1 MTRPKRTIPSSRLL
15 LIALL
20 GAATVAAC
28 GAGRANPI
36 PSGAA
41 LICADGVAVK
51 HPPKL
56 TMSTNN
62 PATPPWWGGDP
73 NVETLAMPAGQSGW
87 DFGNPY
93 FMEGFEGG
101 VSASLHNALG
111 YELLDVSWIPVS
123 NAEALTP
130 GPKTFDFHLGQV
142 TPRTA
147 SRDAVD
153 LSEPYYTSYESV
165 VGLSGRPIESATTL
179 AALATYR
186 LGAVTGTPGEGLAA
200 AVLPEAPF
208 TAFPDLFAAV
218 DGLRMGEVDGL
229 IVNVNVALY
238 LKDNWHEGGDDP
250 TPLPEGVIVGRFAP
264 ETWTDEFVV
273 VLEKGSPLT
282 TCVNDAIDEIRRQG
296 LISEYITE
304 YIINSDTLAVFQ

>member
-1 MTRPKRTIPSSRLL
+1 LPSCLL
-15 LIALL
+15 LIGLV
-20 GAATVAAC
+20 GAAVSVAAC
-28 GAGRANPI
+28 SQGSGSPV

-41 LICADGVAVK
+41 QRCAEGVAVK

-73 NVETLAMPAGQSGW
+73 NVETLGMPAGQSGW

-93 FMEGFEGG
+93 SLEGFEGG
-101 VSASLHNALG
+101 VAASIRNALG

-123 NAEALTP
+123 NAEALAP
-130 GPKTFDFHLGQV
+130 GPKPFDFHMAQV

-165 VGLSGRPIESATTL
+165 IGVAGRPIETATTL

-186 LGAVTGTPGEGLAA
+186 LGAVAGTPGEGLAA
-200 AVLPEAPF
+200 AVLPQAPF
-208 TAFPDLFAAV
+208 TPFPDLFAAV
-218 DGLRMGEVDGL
+218 DGLRSGAVEGL
-229 IVNVNVALY
+229 IVNISVALY

-250 TPLPEGVIVGRFAP
+250 TLLPEGVIVGRFAP
-264 ETWTDEFVV
+264 ATWTDEFVV
-273 VLEKGSPLT
+273 VLEKGSALT
-282 TCVNDAIDEIRRQG
+282 TCVNHAIDEIRRQG
-296 LISEYITE
+296 LINEYITE
-304 YIINSDTLAVFQ
+304 YIIEPDSLPTFQ

>member
-1 MTRPKRTIPSSRLL
+1 MTRPKRTTQPSGLL

-20 GAATVAAC
+20 GFATVAAC
-28 GAGRANPI
+28 GPGTANAI

-41 LICADGVAVK
+41 LICADQVAVK

-73 NVETLAMPAGQSGW
+73 NVETLSVPAGQSGW
-87 DFGNPY
+87 DIGNPY
-93 FMEGFEGG
+93 AMEGFEGG

-130 GPKTFDFHLGQV
+130 GPKPFDFHIGEV
-142 TPRTA
+142 TTRTA
-147 SRDAVD
+147 SRDVVD
-153 LSEPYYTSYESV
+153 LSEPYYTSYESI
-165 VGLSGRPIESATTL
+165 VGLAGRPIESATTL
-179 AALATYR
+179 AALATYK
-186 LGAVTGTPGEGLAA
+186 LGAVTGTPGEWLAA
-200 AVLPEAPF
+200 AVLPQSPF
-208 TAFPDLFAAV
+208 TSFPHLFAAV
-218 DGLRMGEVDGL
+218 DGLRAGTVDGL
-229 IVNVNVALY
+229 VVNVNVALY

-264 ETWTDEFVV
+264 ETWTDELVV

-282 TCVNDAIDEIRRQG
+282 PCVNDAIDEIRRQG
-296 LISEYITE
+296 LINEYVTE
-304 YIINSDTLAVFQ
+304 YVINTDALLTFQ